1 MHSMRSQLSTQSLA
15 LRWAIAEDAD
25 WAAPLL
31 FAAGP
36 ALFSYILASPPPQAA
51 DILHQAFQF
60 PHHAFS
66 YEHTQV
72 AEVAGQPVGLL
83 ISYPGAL
90 KRQADEKVHFV
101 MARIM
106 PLRKLPKILVNV
118 ADFSRI
124 KQEVAPNNYYI
135 LGISVLPEFQNQGIG
150 SYLLNHAEQQAAAQN
165 CDTICT
171 DVAYTNAIA
180 KHLLENRG
188 YATVFSK
195 TTDRFEQMTRA
206 GGIHRLVKPVN
217 PG

>member
-1 MHSMRSQLSTQSLA
+1 MGSSLFTQSLT
-15 LRWAIAEDAD
+15 LRWAIANDAA

-31 FAAGP
+31 LAAGP
-36 ALFSYILASPPPQAA
+36 ALFSYILASPSHQAE
-51 DILHQAFQF
+51 DILYQAFQF

-72 AEVAGQPVGLL
+72 VEVEGHPVGLL

-124 KQEVAPNNYYI
+124 KQEVALNDYYI
-135 LGISVLPEFQNQGIG
+135 LGVSVLPQFQHRGIG
-150 SYLLNHAEQQAAAQN
+150 SYLLSQAEQQAAAQN
-165 CDTICT
+165 CDAICT
-171 DVAYTNAIA
+171 DVAYNNAIA
-180 KHLLENRG
+180 KQMLEKRG
-188 YATVFSK
+188 YTIALSK

-206 GGIHRLVKPVN
+206 GGIHRLMKPLN